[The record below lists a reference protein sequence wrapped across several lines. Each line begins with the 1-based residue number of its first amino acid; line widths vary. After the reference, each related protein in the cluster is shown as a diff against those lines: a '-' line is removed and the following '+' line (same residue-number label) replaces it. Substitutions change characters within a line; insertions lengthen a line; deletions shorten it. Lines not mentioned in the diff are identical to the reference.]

1 MIDMAERM
9 SEEDIESLF
18 SDSIEEQE
26 KEDTPSK
33 KESPENTKDNPAE
46 DESALDP
53 NNLFEDDET
62 TPESVGGEEDN
73 KEQKDASSKQ
83 GTSPVFSSLAKALQ
97 EDGILSNLDQ
107 ENIDKITDVESFKE
121 AVKDWITS
129 NLDETQKRINDALDN
144 GMDKDVVR
152 QFENNLRVLDSIT
165 PESIKEEGDHG
176 ENLRKSLIYK
186 DYIDRGFSKE
196 RAQREVERSINNG
209 TDVEDA
215 EEALRSIRENTQKKY
230 DDALA
235 EAKKEADDYA
245 REQEKQASELKNS
258 ILKDNNLFGEVTVD
272 KLTRQKILDNI
283 VKPVYKDPE
292 TGDTYTALQKFEKEH
307 RLEFLKLV
315 STFLTMTDWGKNLD
329 GLVRG
334 KVKKEVGKATK
345 NLEQVINSTQVNG
358 DGSLRFATGVA
369 PESYF
374 SDFKLDV

>member
-18 SDSIEEQE
+18 SDSTEEQE
-26 KEDTPSK
+26 KEDTPGK

-46 DESALDP
+46 DESTLDP

-62 TPESVGGEEDN
+62 IPESVGGEEDN

-129 NLDETQKRINDALDN
+129 NLDETQKRINDALEN

-165 PESIKEEGDHG
+165 PESIKEEGDRG

-186 DYIDRGFSKE
+186 DYMDRGFSKE
-196 RAQREVERSINNG
+196 RAQREVECSINNG

-215 EEALRSIRENTQKKY
+215 EEA
-230 DDALA
+230 
-235 EAKKEADDYA
+235 
-245 REQEKQASELKNS
+245 
-258 ILKDNNLFGEVTVD
+258 
-272 KLTRQKILDNI
+272 
-283 VKPVYKDPE
+283 
-292 TGDTYTALQKFEKEH
+292 
-307 RLEFLKLV
+307 
-315 STFLTMTDWGKNLD
+315 
-329 GLVRG
+329 
-334 KVKKEVGKATK
+334 
-345 NLEQVINSTQVNG
+345 
-358 DGSLRFATGVA
+358 
-369 PESYF
+369 
-374 SDFKLDV
+374 